1 MPGQVLLGWQI
12 AVYLQL
18 QEVSG
23 ELGARHI
30 RVAMTASDAQIA
42 DAAARIQG

>member
-1 MPGQVLLGWQI
+1 VHH
-12 AVYLQL
+12 
-18 QEVSG
+18 
-23 ELGARHI
+23 ELHREECHI